1 MEKIELQPTQ
11 RLIAKGKDIT
21 HDIVSCHFIIDLLY
35 KTHFLDSKGIRN
47 QINVNPLFGL
57 QKGTFSPFLS
67 VSSNYDRPLC
77 HYDRANV

>member
-35 KTHFLDSKGIRN
+35 KTHFLDSKYLKVELNGN
-47 QINVNPLFGL
+47 TINVM
-57 QKGTFSPFLS
+57 
-67 VSSNYDRPLC
+67 
-77 HYDRANV
+77 